1 MFCVAETLQ
10 ANNVIETIPEL
21 YNSVFASGLE
31 NLTLKAKFDK
41 TDYDSACTWN
51 VRGKSP
57 SDLGVD
63 QMTIFRPGLPCIHS
77 SICHE
82 ESIDNVTFIIT
93 HLTIISPINY
103 VVEAFITCLSPE
115 IIASWYGTPK
125 SKIMNIT

>member
-10 ANNVIETIPEL
+10 VNNVIETIPEL

-41 TDYDSACTWN
+41 TDYDRACTWN
-51 VRGKSP
+51 VCSKSL

-63 QMTIFRPGLPCIHS
+63 QMTIFSPGFSCINS
-77 SICHE
+77 SICCE
-82 ESIDNVTFIIT
+82 KSIDNVTFIIT
-93 HLTIISPINY
+93 HLTIINPINY
-103 VVEAFITCLSPE
+103 VVEAFISCPE